1 MLNNIINKPNR
12 GKKFFSLFLCL
23 VAIILLFTFMPSLL
37 LNNNSKLKNAKKV
50 KISTSKI
57 VLTPK
62 NNSLKTTPN
71 TQAPESKLSSTSE
84 DTTNNT
90 NQSTSNIA
98 NLSMPS
104 YGVKAEDAFVEDG
117 KKTVYLTFDD
127 GPSTTV
133 TPKILDTLK
142 NYNVHATFFL
152 LGDMIQKN
160 PGSDAIVKRTFNEG
174 NSIGNHSYYHKL
186 SLIYPNNVLN
196 INQFMNEVD
205 KTSSILKEILG
216 QAFSTRVVRMPGGRV
231 SRVHYNDPNLNQFDN
246 ILKQRGMVSIDWN
259 AYDHD
264 SEKVKEFAPQL
275 INHVKNEASNHN
287 KVVVLMHDTYS
298 KEETAK
304 ALPSIIEYF
313 KSAGYE
319 FKTLY

>member
-1 MLNNIINKPNR
+1 MLKKITNKQNKV
-12 GKKFFSLFLCL
+12 KKIFPLCICL
-23 VAIILLFTFMPSLL
+23 LAIILLFTFIPSLL
-37 LNNNSKLKNAKKV
+37 SNNNSKVKKAKKV
-50 KISTSKI
+50 KVSTSKL
-57 VLTPK
+57 VLTKK
-62 NNSLKTTPN
+62 NNSSKASPSTPN
-71 TQAPESKLSSTSE
+71 SEVKSSSTSE
-84 DTTNNT
+84 DSNTTS
-90 NQSTSNIA
+90 QSI
-98 NLSMPS
+98 PS
-104 YGVKAEDAFVEDG
+104 YGVKAEDACVEDG

-160 PGSDAIVKRTFNEG
+160 PGSDAIVKRTFDEG
-174 NSIGNHSYYHKL
+174 NSIGNHTYYHSL
-186 SLIYPNNVLN
+186 SLIYPHN
-196 INQFMNEVD
+196 ILSINEFISEVD
-205 KTSSILKEILG
+205 KTSNVLKGILG
-216 QAFSTRVVRMPGGRV
+216 QAFSTRVIRLPGGRM
-231 SRVHYNDPNLNQFDN
+231 SRVYYKDPNLTEFDN
-246 ILKQRGMVSIDWN
+246 VLKQKNMVSIDWN

-275 INHVKNEASNHN
+275 IDHVKNEASNHN

-304 ALPSIIEYF
+304 ALPAIIEYF

>member
-1 MLNNIINKPNR
+1 MLKNIKNKHNR
-12 GKKFFSLFLCL
+12 WKKIFSLLICIL
-23 VAIILLFTFMPSLL
+23 ALILLFIFTPELL
-37 LNNNSKLKNAKKV
+37 LNNNPKVKNTKKV
-50 KISTSKI
+50 KVSTSKI
-57 VLTPK
+57 VLPQK
-62 NNSLKTTPN
+62 NTSSKAKQTTP
-71 TQAPESKLSSTSE
+71 APENKPNNIGEATA
-84 DTTNNT
+84 NT
-90 NQSTSNIA
+90 NQAQSNTTS
-98 NLSMPS
+98 LSMPS
-104 YGVKAEDAFVEDG
+104 YGIKAEDAFVDDG

-160 PGSDAIVKRTFNEG
+160 PGSDAIVKRTFAEG
-174 NSIGNHSYYHKL
+174 NSIGNHSYYHNLK
-186 SLIYPNNVLN
+186 LIYPNNVLN
-196 INQFMNEVD
+196 IGQFMNEID
-205 KTSSILKEILG
+205 KTSSVLKGILG
-216 QAFSTRVVRMPGGRV
+216 QAFSTRVIRMPGGRV
-231 SRVHYNDPNLNQFDN
+231 SRAYYNDPKLNEFDN

-275 INHVKNEASNHN
+275 INHVKNEASTHN

>member
-1 MLNNIINKPNR
+1 MLKKITNRHNK
-12 GKKFFSLFLCL
+12 KEKIFSLCICL
-23 VAIILLFTFMPSLL
+23 LAIILLFIFIPSLL
-37 LNNNSKLKNAKKV
+37 LNNNSKVKKSK
-50 KISTSKI
+50 KIKVSTSKI
-57 VLTPK
+57 ALIK
-62 NNSLKTTPN
+62 KDNSSKTKPSTPN
-71 TQAPESKLSSTSE
+71 SE
-84 DTTNNT
+84 VKSNNTGEDTNNT
-90 NQSTSNIA
+90 NQSIPN
-98 NLSMPS
+98 
-104 YGVKAEDAFVEDG
+104 YGVKTEDAFIEDG
-117 KKTVYLTFDD
+117 KKTAYLTFDD

-160 PGSDAIVKRTFNEG
+160 PGSDAIVKRTFDEG
-174 NSIGNHSYYHKL
+174 NSIGNHTYYHNL
-186 SLIYPNNVLN
+186 SLIYPNNILS
-196 INQFMNEVD
+196 INEFISEVD
-205 KTSSILKEILG
+205 KTSNILKGILG
-216 QAFSTRVVRMPGGRV
+216 QAFSTRVVRLPGGRM
-231 SRVHYNDPNLNQFDN
+231 SRVHYKDPNLTELDN
-246 ILKQRGMVSIDWN
+246 VLKQKNMVSIDWN

-275 INHVKNEASNHN
+275 ITHVKNEASNHN

-304 ALPSIIEYF
+304 ALPAIIEYF